1 MKGIFVFLAVC
12 TLAAEEQLRIGKL
25 RKVDCT
31 RKSKPGD
38 ELHMHYR
45 GTLKS
50 NGKQFDASYDRG
62 EHFVFTLGA
71 GMVIKG
77 WDQGLQNMC
86 PGEKKKIGYSS
97 SLGLWRQGCWCRY
110 TRWCH
115 SRF

>member
-1 MKGIFVFLAVC
+1 MQEGHYA
-12 TLAAEEQLRIGKL
+12 
-25 RKVDCT
+25 
-31 RKSKPGD
+31 KPAGD

-45 GTLKS
+45 VTLKS

-86 PGEKKKIGYSS
+86 PGEKRKLVIPAHLGYGDRGAGADIPGGATLVFEVELAKIKDQKSGKFYEEEKQE
-97 SLGLWRQGCWCRY
+97 L
-110 TRWCH
+110 
-115 SRF
+115 